1 MPVLAVVPARLAS
14 TRLPHKPLQLLGGRP
29 LVVRVLE
36 RVVEIG
42 AADRVVVAT
51 DSDRIAAAVRE
62 AGGEAVMT
70 APDHESGTD
79 RVAEVARK
87 PEFSSFDIIVNVQG
101 DEPFLPREA
110 LVGAIARVTEDDDDV
125 GTAAAPLAAADAPD
139 PARVKVVLSVEGRA
153 LYFSRSVIP
162 HWRDTSRAPDD
173 LYLQHI
179 GLYAFTR
186 PALGRWITL
195 APSRLENAER
205 LEQLRALEAG
215 LRIGV
220 ARLHEPVLPG
230 IDTPDDLRRAEHFWT
245 ASIRGE

>member
-1 MPVLAVVPARLAS
+1 ME
-14 TRLPHKPLQLLGGRP
+14 T
-29 LVVRVLE
+29 
-36 RVVEIG
+36 G
-42 AADRVVVAT
+42 AADRIVVAT
-51 DSDRIAAAVRE
+51 DSERIAEAIRE
-62 AGGEAVMT
+62 AGGEAVLT

-87 PEFSSFDIIVNVQG
+87 PEFSSYDIIVNVQG

-110 LVGAIARVTEDDDDV
+110 LVGAIARVTEDGDDV
-125 GTAAAPLAAADAPD
+125 GTAAAPLSAADAPD
-139 PARVKVVLSVEGRA
+139 PARVKVVLNADGRA

-162 HWRDTSRAPDD
+162 HWRDASRAPDD
-173 LYLQHI
+173 LYLQHL

-186 PALGRWITL
+186 PALGRWTAL
-195 APSRLENAER
+195 APSRLEAAER

-215 LRIGV
+215 LTIGV